1 MDLAGIEA
9 PSADVFYGTIKVF
22 TSLLSVAKI
31 RSGGNRR
38 IRKGADADIAVFDPA
53 GVIDRATYER
63 PNLPSAGISYVIS
76 AARSSLDRGEIVE
89 GACPGKGIRATNR
102 PSARN

>member
-9 PSADVFYGTIKVF
+9 PSADVFYGTNKVF

-76 AARSSLDRGEIVE
+76 AARSSWTAVRSSKERVR
-89 GACPGKGIRATNR
+89 ARASATNR
-102 PSARN
+102 PSTRN